1 MVLANL
7 VAGYEEAA
15 GNALASSTVQAQSTA
30 TPDSDGTQ
38 DGVHGTSIEMGP
50 CDISSVKSEAQ
61 QVDDLGLSTAL
72 DHQILVFPTLQS
84 QTKEGRTTGTRDA
97 DTDRR
102 IRETLRQLNQAGAF
116 RPLRR
121 PPDDW
126 EHRLDELRADMPNFK
141 SIIDI
146 VVGPHLMFL
155 SKDIR
160 HRMPPVLLVGPPGIG
175 KTLFASKLAKV
186 MAVPHLFFVLPAES
200 NGSGLAGSSTFWSNA
215 SPGRLFDLL
224 AWDGQVGAIANPLVV
239 LDEADKVQVGRYD
252 PLASLYS
259 LLERD
264 TAAAFEDQSLPGLT
278 IDASHVRF
286 VLTANTVDS
295 IPEALLSRV
304 IIFNIESPTASELR
318 RIAHQLIRET
328 ISGLGISMQADLPA
342 SVLEAAETMCPRQL
356 RTHLE
361 AAIAVTYSAGK
372 QSLDETSWRQTMT
385 EVLPTK
391 RHRMGF
397 L

>member
-1 MVLANL
+1 
-7 VAGYEEAA
+7 
-15 GNALASSTVQAQSTA
+15 
-30 TPDSDGTQ
+30 
-38 DGVHGTSIEMGP
+38 
-50 CDISSVKSEAQ
+50 
-61 QVDDLGLSTAL
+61 
-72 DHQILVFPTLQS
+72 
-84 QTKEGRTTGTRDA
+84 
-97 DTDRR
+97 
-102 IRETLRQLNQAGAF
+102 
-116 RPLRR
+116 
-121 PPDDW
+121 
-126 EHRLDELRADMPNFK
+126 MPNFK
-141 SIIDI
+141 AIIDS
-146 VVGPHLMFL
+146 VVVPHLMFL

-186 MAVPHLFFVLPAES
+186 MVVPHLFFVLPAES
-200 NGSGLAGSSTFWSNA
+200 NGSGLGGSSTFWSNA

-224 AWDGQVGAIANPLVV
+224 AWGNPPGAAANPLVV
-239 LDEADKVQVGRYD
+239 LDEADKVQVDRYD

-264 TAAAFEDQSLPGLT
+264 TAAAFEDQALPGLT
-278 IDASHVRF
+278 IDPSHVRF

-304 IIFNIESPTASELR
+304 LIFNIESPTASEIR
-318 RIAHQLIRET
+318 RIAHQLVRET
-328 ISGLGISMQADLPA
+328 ISGLGINMQAELPV

-356 RTHLE
+356 RTRLE

-372 QSLDETSWRQTMT
+372 HSLDETSWRQTLT
-385 EVLPTK
+385 EVLPNK